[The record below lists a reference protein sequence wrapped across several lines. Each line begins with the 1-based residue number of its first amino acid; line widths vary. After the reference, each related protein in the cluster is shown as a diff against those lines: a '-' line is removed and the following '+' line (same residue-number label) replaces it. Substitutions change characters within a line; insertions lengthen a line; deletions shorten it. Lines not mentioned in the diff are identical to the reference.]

1 MEYAYER
8 LGRLVDYLVT
18 TPGDSL
24 SLPGAD
30 TLQNQFMEETL
41 NIKTYLN
48 RRSLL
53 VENEKNFELTVDQ
66 YQKLIASWLDVI
78 YEARCKENF
87 KWPEP
92 LFQLVTRE
100 LLALIKFMYDRYE
113 RFFNLD
119 AKVSMIF
126 LDESN
131 KGLDERIRAL
141 RHHLLKEDSN
151 ETLTELALA
160 PLTDLLNPAKKK
172 KITYRNFLYA
182 QRIEKALSAFGKEKF
197 TGSGCDDKPLIELLV
212 LMNYNNPEV
221 KKFIIN
227 KIMVHIEMAT
237 TLQSRINRLQF
248 FLKEF
253 IQFKERPNMA
263 FCRFSESLKNQI
275 VTWISV
281 ENGYYLESV
290 SLPVEEVQSLQKKP
304 IAAQKLQVSVA
315 VDVLSILFRAAK
327 DTNVITNK
335 HKTEVY
341 KNISHHIRTPQSEI
355 VSVNSLTKKSY
366 VPEERVKHIAI
377 DLLHSM
383 IKKIHEH

>member
-1 MEYAYER
+1 MKYAYER
-8 LGRLVDYLVT
+8 LGRLVDFLII
-18 TPGDSL
+18 TPGDSP

-30 TLQNQFMEETL
+30 TLQNQLMEEIG

-53 VENEKNFELTVDQ
+53 VENEKNFELTVDRHQ
-66 YQKLIASWLDVI
+66 QLIVSWLDAI
-78 YEARCKENF
+78 YEARFKESF

-92 LFQLVTRE
+92 LFQLITRE

-113 RFFNLD
+113 KFFNLD

-131 KGLDERIRAL
+131 KGLDERIREL

-151 ETLTELALA
+151 EILTELALA
-160 PLTDLLNPAKKK
+160 PLKGLLNPAKKK
-172 KITYRNFLYA
+172 ITYRKFLYV
-182 QRIEKALSAFGKEKF
+182 QRIEKALSSFSKEKF
-197 TGSGCDDKPLIELLV
+197 TGSSCDDKPLIELLV

-221 KKFIIN
+221 TNFIIN
-227 KIMVHIEMAT
+227 KIISNIKKAT
-237 TLQSRINRLQF
+237 SLQTRINRLQF

-253 IQFKERPNMA
+253 NQFKVSPNMA
-263 FCRFSESLKNQI
+263 CCRFSESLKNQ
-275 VTWISV
+275 VVAWITA
-281 ENGYYLESV
+281 ENAYYLESV
-290 SLPVEEVQSLQKKP
+290 SHGVEKVQSPQKKP
-304 IAAQKLQVSVA
+304 TGDQKLRFSFA
-315 VDVLSILFRAAK
+315 VDVLAIIFRAAK

-341 KNISHHIRTPQSEI
+341 KNISDLFRTPQSEI

-366 VPEERVKHIAI
+366 LPEDRAKHIAI
-377 DLLHSM
+377 DALHSM
-383 IKKIHEH
+383 IKKIHEY